1 MANVENI
8 VKIMNFHS
16 LLRVDKAKRKAEKYF
31 AVEKELT
38 TMISQILYNR
48 NLNIDLKI
56 LDEADNGVTLNFY
69 LGNDLGFCG
78 NFNSLVRKQAEEN
91 TNVQK
96 VIIGKKI
103 FLDSKDVILNISK
116 EDFYQDFTPIEEI
129 IYPLIKTKRLKELNV
144 IYNHYYNV
152 NDIRL
157 EVKRIFP
164 TDNAKEEVDTDT
176 DFVIE
181 TDVNQVLT
189 QLILIY
195 LCYQLKILEANSW
208 ASENVMRERTTR
220 ESLTKIEE
228 IEEEKEKEARK
239 ERKYQAFKKQISNYR
254 RVGEQ
259 DGDR

>member
-31 AVEKELT
+31 EVEKELAI
-38 TMISQILYNR
+38 MMSQILYNR
-48 NLNIDLKI
+48 NLNLDEKI
-56 LDEADNGVTLNFY
+56 LVENERGVSLNFY

-78 NFNSLVRKQAEEN
+78 NFNSLVRRQAEEDVE
-91 TNVQK
+91 VQK
-96 VIIGKKI
+96 IMIGKKI
-103 FLDSKDVILNISK
+103 FSDSKDVILNISK
-116 EDFYQDFTPIEEI
+116 EDFYQDFTPIEKI
-129 IYPLIKTKRLKELNV
+129 IYPLITSKRLKELNV

-164 TDNAKEEVDTDT
+164 TESEKEEVDVDS
-176 DFVIE
+176 DYVIE

-208 ASENVMRERTTR
+208 ASENVMREKTTR

-228 IEEEKEKEARK
+228 IEEEKAKKRRK
-239 ERKYQAFKKQISNYR
+239 EEKYQAFKKQISNYR
-254 RVGEQ
+254 RVGEK

>member
-31 AVEKELT
+31 EVEKELAI
-38 TMISQILYNR
+38 MMSQILYNR
-48 NLNIDLKI
+48 NLNLDEKI
-56 LDEADNGVTLNFY
+56 LVQNERGVSLNFY

-78 NFNSLVRKQAEEN
+78 NFNSLVRRHAEEDID
-91 TNVQK
+91 VQK
-96 VIIGKKI
+96 IMIGKKI
-103 FLDSKDVILNISK
+103 FSDSEDVILNISK
-116 EDFYQDFTPIEEI
+116 EDFYRDFTPIEEI
-129 IYPLIKTKRLKELNV
+129 IYPLITSKRLKELNV

-157 EVKRIFP
+157 EVKKIFP
-164 TDNAKEEVDTDT
+164 TESEKEEVDVDS
-176 DFVIE
+176 DYVIE

-208 ASENVMRERTTR
+208 ASENVMREKTTR
-220 ESLTKIEE
+220 ESLSKIEE
-228 IEEEKEKEARK
+228 IEEEKAKYRRK
-239 ERKYQAFKKQISNYR
+239 EKKYQAFKKQISNYR
-254 RVGEQ
+254 RVGEK